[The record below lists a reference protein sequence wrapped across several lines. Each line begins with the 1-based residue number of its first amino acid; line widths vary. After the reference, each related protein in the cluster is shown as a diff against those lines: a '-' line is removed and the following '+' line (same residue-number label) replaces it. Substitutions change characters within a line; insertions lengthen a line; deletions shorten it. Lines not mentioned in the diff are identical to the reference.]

1 MSAIRIGAALRRELP
16 ALDELR
22 SGEGA
27 LPGAEGPELALLA
40 PSPTRRSEVASG
52 RPASPPAPS
61 ARALGSLVAATGRL
75 AEPGALASLGEAAGP
90 VKAMLEAV
98 EELLA
103 MGRSVEHARKMGV
116 RA

>member
-16 ALDELR
+16 ALEELR
-22 SGEGA
+22 AEGSA
-27 LPGAEGPELALLA
+27 LPQAEGQELALQV
-40 PSPTRRSEVASG
+40 PV
-52 RPASPPAPS
+52 RPATQASALPEAPLPPS
-61 ARALGSLVAATGRL
+61 TRAIGSLVAVTGRL
-75 AEPGALASLGEAAGP
+75 AEPGALASLGEAAAP

-103 MGRSVEHARKMGV
+103 MGRSVDHFRQMGG